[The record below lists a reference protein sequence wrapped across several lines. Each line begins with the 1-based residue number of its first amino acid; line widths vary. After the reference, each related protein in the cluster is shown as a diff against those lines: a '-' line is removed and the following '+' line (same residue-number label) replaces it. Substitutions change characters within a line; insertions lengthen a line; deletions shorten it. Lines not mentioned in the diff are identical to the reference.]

1 MTLGIVIP
9 IIEEEIKYLYKN
21 LDILISNL
29 SHARIIDYKVC
40 IICQTEDAVPEI
52 NYDFISII
60 KTEHYSVSHARN
72 IGLKYFHDK
81 SDYIY
86 FLDFDAMPSSNF
98 LTESK
103 KNMLLGLDV
112 WSGNLKWTDDFNYN
126 ESKSKSRYQHKMK
139 TISSLPYHQFL
150 GCFILKKS
158 LLLNHEIYFEETLGP
173 GSDTF
178 YKSGEDV
185 LFLANIFSRNNIDKY
200 RFYKDL
206 NIYHPP
212 RDNDNLKSIVYCDGA
227 VYVNKLI
234 IKSEEMHIKLKVSSF
249 FYLILF
255 IINGFKK
262 FIFFESNSTK
272 LLKKRISAILNI

>member
-9 IIEEEIKYLYKN
+9 IIEEEIKHFHKN

-29 SHARIIDYKVC
+29 SHAGIIDYKIC
-40 IICQTEDAVPEI
+40 IICQTKNASPKIKHDST
-52 NYDFISII
+52 YLI
-60 KTEHYSVSHARN
+60 KTEHYSVSYARN
-72 IGLKYFHDK
+72 IGLQHFADK
-81 SDYIY
+81 SNYIY
-86 FLDFDAMPSSNF
+86 FLDFDAIPSIDF
-98 LTESK
+98 LIESK
-103 KNMLLGLDV
+103 KNMSSGLNI
-112 WSGNLKWTDDFNYN
+112 WSGNLKWTDDFDHDTH
-126 ESKSKSRYQHKMK
+126 KPRYQYQMK
-139 TISSLPYHQFL
+139 NISSLPYHQFL
-150 GCFILKKS
+150 GCFIFKKS
-158 LLLNHEIYFEETLGP
+158 LLFNHQIYFEESLGP

-200 RFYKDL
+200 RFYKGL

-272 LLKKRISAILNI
+272 LLKKRISAIFNI